1 MYIIFEAEAWEES
14 FRHLLYIRP
23 RSQHARCSQCLRHKL
38 LIRKLKHR
46 PLARRAQLLLFK
58 QHLNR
63 QYRDRTYYWRQRSE
77 SLLGMTDSGLITV
90 CLILDSIDHGTFQY
104 PKHMGLLAKEFS
116 TFCKPTLGTTCVIAH
131 GYGCYLYL
139 SEGRTPHDSSWTCE
153 IIAAT
158 LHNLTEQFDIDW
170 RKVKLVLCGDN
181 SSKEL
186 KNNSVLRLLSG
197 LTACQRIYSSALY
210 TLESGHS
217 HEDIDQYFSS
227 LATAVGAMTE
237 LATPSDYILALQQWM
252 DTCGLR
258 PRERMKQ
265 VKLVDRVRD
274 WNLAP
279 FLHRSSLFS

>member
-1 MYIIFEAEAWEES
+1 
-14 FRHLLYIRP
+14 
-23 RSQHARCSQCLRHKL
+23 
-38 LIRKLKHR
+38 
-46 PLARRAQLLLFK
+46 
-58 QHLNR
+58 
-63 QYRDRTYYWRQRSE
+63 
-77 SLLGMTDSGLITV
+77 
-90 CLILDSIDHGTFQY
+90 
-104 PKHMGLLAKEFS
+104 MGLLAKEFS

-170 RKVKLVLCGDN
+170 RKVKPVLCGDN